1 MKFSTKA
8 EYGLKAMVNLA
19 KNEGQTKNIKLIAKE
34 ESISIKYLERLLNIL
49 RKHDLVESFKGT
61 NGGYTLKKQAKKTNV
76 AEIVIALE
84 GPIAPMKCV
93 GKICCMEDICSSKIV
108 WEILG
113 AQIEKTLHN
122 IKLSDLIHPVK

>member
-19 KNEGQTKNIKLIAKE
+19 KDEAKIKNIKLIAKE
-34 ESISIKYLERLLNIL
+34 ESISIKYLERLLNVL
-49 RKHDLVESFKGT
+49 RKYDLVDSFKGT
-61 NGGYTLKKQAKKTNV
+61 NGGYALKIPAKKISV
-76 AEIVIALE
+76 ADIVIALE

-93 GKICCMEDICSSKIV
+93 GKVCKMEHLCSSKVV

-113 AQIEKTLHN
+113 IQIEKTLRG
-122 IKLSDLIHPVK
+122 IKLSDLVNNK

>member
-19 KNEGQTKNIKLIAKE
+19 KNEGQSKNIKMIAKE
-34 ESISIKYLERLLNIL
+34 ESISVKYLERLLNVL
-49 RKHDLVESFKGT
+49 RKEGLVESFKGAG
-61 NGGYTLKKQAKKTNV
+61 GGYMLKKPAGKISV

-93 GKICCMEDICSSKIV
+93 GKTCRMEHACSSKAV
-108 WEILG
+108 WEVLG
-113 AQIEKTLHN
+113 AQIEKTLGN
-122 IKLSDLIHPVK
+122 IKLNKLI

>member
-1 MKFSTKA
+1 
-8 EYGLKAMVNLA
+8 MVNLA

-34 ESISIKYLERLLNIL
+34 ESISIKYLERLLNVL

-61 NGGYTLKKQAKKTNV
+61 NGGYTLKKSAAKTNV
-76 AEIVIALE
+76 AEIIIALE

-93 GKICCMEDICSSKIV
+93 GKACRMENVCSSKIV

>member
-19 KNEGQTKNIKLIAKE
+19 KTEPQTKNIKLIAKE

-49 RKHDLVESFKGT
+49 RKHDLVASFKGT
-61 NGGYTLKKQAKKTNV
+61 NGGYALKKPAKKITV
-76 AEIVIALE
+76 ADIVIAME
-84 GPIAPMKCV
+84 GQIAPMKCV
-93 GKICCMEDICSSKIV
+93 GKICRMENSCSSKIV

-113 AQIEKTLHN
+113 TQIEKTLRN
-122 IKLSDLIHPVK
+122 IKLSDLTK

>member
-19 KNEGQTKNIKLIAKE
+19 KDEVKTKNIKLIAKE
-34 ESISIKYLERLLNIL
+34 ESISIKYLERILNVL
-49 RKHDLVESFKGT
+49 RKHGLVESFKGI
-61 NGGYTLKKQAKKTNV
+61 NGGYALKKPGNKISV
-76 AEIVIALE
+76 ADIVIALE

-93 GKICCMEDICSSKIV
+93 GKVCHMENQCSSKIV

-113 AQIEKTLHN
+113 TQIEKTLRH
-122 IKLSDLIHPVK
+122 IKLSDLTK

>member
-19 KNEGQTKNIKLIAKE
+19 KNEDQTKNIKLIAKE
-34 ESISIKYLERLLNIL
+34 ESISIKYLERLLNVL

-61 NGGYTLKKQAKKTNV
+61 NGGYTLKKSANKTTV
-76 AEIVIALE
+76 AEIIIALE

-93 GKICCMEDICSSKIV
+93 GKFCHMENSCSSKIV

-113 AQIEKTLHN
+113 AQIEKTLYN
-122 IKLSDLIHPVK
+122 IKLSDLI

>member
-19 KNEGQTKNIKLIAKE
+19 KNEGQTRNIKLIAKE
-34 ESISIKYLERLLNIL
+34 ESISIKYLERLLNVL

-61 NGGYTLKKQAKKTNV
+61 NGGYTLKKQAREVNV
-76 AEIVIALE
+76 AEIIIALE

-93 GKICCMEDICSSKIV
+93 GKTCKMEHICSSKIV
-108 WEILG
+108 WKTLG
-113 AQIEKTLHN
+113 FQIEKTLRD
-122 IKLSDLIHPVK
+122 IKLSDLIN

>member
-1 MKFSTKA
+1 MKFSTRA

-19 KNEGQTKNIKLIAKE
+19 KNTEGSKSLKSIAKE

-49 RKHDLVESFKGT
+49 RKNDLVESYKGT
-61 NGGYTLKKQAKKTNV
+61 NGGYALKREAKKINMAQIIT
-76 AEIVIALE
+76 ALE

-93 GKICCMEDICSSKIV
+93 GKTCRMEYACQSKIV
-108 WEILG
+108 WEKVGI
-113 AQIEKTLHN
+113 QIEKTLKN